1 MQMKKEITALSVL
14 TILSALLVPITC
26 VICKVDKI
34 PSEVIYLPT
43 SLYTWGQYANLVVTA
58 ILVTFVFGLF
68 SLLFYY
74 EKLKKI
80 YFIFLYLLNIFIIIV
95 EIFCLSK
102 FGLAIS
108 PPMTSI
114 MADTNNFLEVKGFF
128 QTYFDLS
135 AILIIIG
142 TLLISWLIWHY
153 SQKIYDFVENN
164 KKTFIGIFIALIA
177 FSLYGTHK
185 VGGLTCSPPIMK
197 TIYCAK
203 YWLKVKGN
211 LAKLSSDK
219 TNRVEITQNNADTPF
234 VIFVIGESEARHFM
248 GMYNTKYDSTPF
260 CNKLIDSGNM
270 FAFTDTISMKSS
282 TAQVMTP
289 LLSFMDNTTETTD
302 LTKFDPIVDVF
313 TKAGYQ
319 AFWISNHEKITKD
332 LSYATYMST
341 RCNYSTFTAKISG
354 NTEFTSYLCLKDE
367 VMLPHLDNYIKNQVP
382 QKDKNLFCFQIMGS
396 HIRYPDRYPDSF
408 KHFKA
413 SDVKEEGFKDN
424 QKELLAS
431 YLNTIYYTDYI
442 LNEIINRFKDKDAF
456 LVYVSDHGE
465 EMWQAGFQGHG
476 PTNVSKY
483 MVEIPFLIWVS
494 DKYKEKNPQI
504 VGQIKNSTN
513 KPFMTDNLVH
523 VLLDLAKIETK
534 QYDAT
539 KSVINKAYIPKERV
553 VVNGIKYEE
562 LRK

>member
-1 MQMKKEITALSVL
+1 MKKETTALSII
-14 TILSALLVPITC
+14 TIISALLVPITC
-26 VICKVDKI
+26 IIFKVDKI
-34 PSEVIYLPT
+34 PSEVIYLPRD
-43 SLYTWGQYANLVVTA
+43 LYSFGQYANLIITA
-58 ILVTFVFGLF
+58 IIVSLIF
-68 SLLFYY
+68 SLLSFILYF
-74 EKLKKI
+74 EKLKKV
-80 YFIFLYLLNIFIIIV
+80 YFILLYLLNICLIIV
-95 EIFCLSK
+95 EVFCLAK

-114 MADTNNFLEVKGFF
+114 MADTNNFLEIKGFF

-135 AILIIIG
+135 TTIFIVSVLV
-142 TLLISWLIWHY
+142 ISWFIWFF
-153 SQKIYDFVENN
+153 SEKIYNYIFKH
-164 KKTFIGIFIALIA
+164 KKVFIGVFIALITI
-177 FSLYGTHK
+177 SLIGTHK

-197 TIYCAK
+197 AIYCVK
-203 YWLKVKGN
+203 YWLKVKNN
-211 LAKLSSDK
+211 LAQLSSDK
-219 TNRVEITQNNADTPF
+219 ENRVEITKNNSDTSF
-234 VIFVIGESEARHFM
+234 VIFVIGESESRHFM
-248 GMYNTKYDSTPF
+248 GMYNPKYNSTPL
-260 CNKLIDSGNM
+260 CNKLIDSENM
-270 FAFTDTISMKSS
+270 FAFTNTISMKSS

-289 LLSFMDNTTETTD
+289 LLCFMENTTETTD
-302 LTKFDPIVDVF
+302 IKKFDPIVDVF

-382 QKDKNLFCFQIMGS
+382 QKDKNLFCFQLMGS

-408 KHFKA
+408 NHFKA
-413 SDVKEEGFKDN
+413 SDIKEDGFKEN

-431 YLNTIYYTDYI
+431 YLNTVYYTDYI
-442 LNEIINRFKDKDAF
+442 LNEIINRFKDQNAF

-483 MVEIPFLIWVS
+483 MVEIPFLIWAS
-494 DKYKEKNPQI
+494 DTYKEKRPNNI
-504 VGQIKNSTN
+504 ERIKGSLN
-513 KPFMTDNLVH
+513 KPFMTDSLVH
-523 VLLDLAKIETK
+523 VLLDLAGIETK

-539 KSVINKAYIPKERV
+539 KSVINEKYIPRERV
-553 VVNGIKYEE
+553 VVDGLKYES
-562 LRK
+562 LRE